1 MKAKLCLC
9 ILMALPSL
17 TEAHCDTLE
26 ITGTSWESSSSA
38 LAMTFTSKPGKI
50 YEVQGS
56 PDLAGFSQVTDVA
69 GASEVV
75 QTTVAAPSAGEDQY
89 FFKIQEKLEAPNA
102 TWLGYHGGSRE
113 EAHGHYIMECQDGGF
128 LQVGETGFLPNSARI
143 LVVKTNS
150 LGQLIWKK
158 EFYSGGHNLGN
169 SCLEVSDGYLIAG
182 AINRDSAILKLNK
195 ETGAAIFQKIF
206 NNGEVDAF
214 EHLAQ
219 TPTGILAVGYRNA
232 ADANETFFPY
242 AQGYI
247 TFLDAEGENPTG
259 QSVNAY
265 MSHAYRIKPIGSDY
279 IISGTTE
286 DALQYAVI
294 KINSS
299 GVILWYETFGGS
311 NQDHCFGMDV
321 AADGS
326 IFLTGHTIS
335 ETVIPDETMESTP
348 WETYTIKLDSSG
360 NKLWDKKRGN
370 PRGFD
375 ARYIHDETW
384 GIKATCDGGCIISAG
399 TGDEYDDYSAQ
410 IGGVSSDQWEA
421 YIVKYDANGN
431 MEWQA
436 TYNSNDFGQE
446 DSWAAEDIDLTS
458 DGGAIIAIDNGQFG
472 FLKLAPF

>member
-17 TEAHCDTLE
+17 TEADCDTLE

-182 AINRDSAILKLNK
+182 AINRNSAILKLNK

>member
-182 AINRDSAILKLNK
+182 AINRNSAILKLNK

-421 YIVKYDANGN
+421 YIVKYDAIGN
-431 MEWQA
+431 LEWEE
-436 TYNSNDFGQE
+436 TFSSGDFGLE
-446 DSWAAEDIDLTS
+446 GDWAAEDIDLTS